1 MEQVQNCV
9 VKLRSNPRRHRDK
22 VYVGCGAGFG
32 GDRPMAALKLLQ
44 RVKELN
50 YLVLECLAERT
61 LADRYRIM
69 VSGGKG
75 YDPRV
80 KEWMSVLLP
89 LALERKVCIITNM
102 GAMDPLG
109 AQKEVLNL
117 ASILG
122 LEITVAVAYESS
134 FETQGSPLSSFQSIG
149 AGQGRST
156 YLGAASIVNC
166 LENYKPNVV
175 ITSRVADA
183 ALFLAP
189 MIYELGWNWN
199 DTEEL
204 AQGTL
209 ASHLLECG
217 CQLTGG
223 YFMHPGDAY
232 RDFSFEQLVDLSLPY
247 AEVSYGG
254 EVIVGKADGSGGL
267 LSHSTCAE
275 QLLYEVGDPA
285 NYITPDLVVDFC
297 HVQFH
302 QISKDKVHCE
312 GAKPSDACRPEK
324 LLQLSPTEGGWKGW
338 GEISYGGHQC
348 LKRAQAAEYLVRS
361 WIGERY
367 PDIDEKI
374 VSYIMG
380 YDSLKAVGGDKDS
393 YSSKQVMDA
402 RLRMDGLF
410 ELEEHAV
417 QFVEEFIALYTNGP
431 AGGGGISTGQRKEII
446 LQKMLVD
453 RENIF
458 WRAHAKK
465 ASIPCLQDQAT
476 DSETVQMHISQ
487 SQKNPTSRAMGIQHV
502 DTSMG
507 TAPPVRASPGKKIA
521 LYHIAHSRVGDK
533 GNDMNF
539 SVIPHFPGDI
549 GRLMAVI
556 TPDWVKNVVSPLLD
570 LSSFPDEQAIQ
581 RRINLLELV
590 SVEIYE
596 VPGICSLNVVVRN
609 ILDGGVNC
617 SRRIDRH
624 GKTLSDLILCQ
635 EVVLPP

>member
-1 MEQVQNCV
+1 MMEEVQNCV
-9 VKLRSNPRRHRDK
+9 VKLRSNPRRHRDE

-61 LADRYRIM
+61 LADRFRIM

-75 YDPRV
+75 YDPR
-80 KEWMSVLLP
+80 
-89 LALERKVCIITNM
+89 
-102 GAMDPLG
+102 
-109 AQKEVLNL
+109 
-117 ASILG
+117 
-122 LEITVAVAYESS
+122 
-134 FETQGSPLSSFQSIG
+134 GSPLSSNESTG
-149 AGQGRST
+149 PGGGRST
-156 YLGAASIVNC
+156 YLGAASIVHC
-166 LENYKPNVV
+166 LENYKPHVV

-199 DTEEL
+199 DMEEL

-223 YFMHPGDAY
+223 YFMHPGDEY

-297 HVQFH
+297 NVQFH
-302 QISKDKVHCE
+302 QISTDKVQCE
-312 GAKPSDACRPEK
+312 GAKPSDACYPEK
-324 LLQLSPTEGGWKGW
+324 LLQLYPTEGGWKGW

-361 WIGERY
+361 WMGERY

-380 YDSLKAVGGDKDS
+380 YDSLKAIGSDKDS
-393 YSSKQVMDA
+393 YSSKQVIDA

-431 AGGGGISTGQRKEII
+431 AGGGGISKVRTGINSNEPMNYDTCNGQRKELI

-465 ASIPCLQDQAT
+465 ASIPCLQNQAM
-476 DSETVQMHISQ
+476 DSETVQMHILQ
-487 SQKNPTSRAMGIQHV
+487 SQKNPTSRAMGSQHIN
-502 DTSMG
+502 TSMG
-507 TAPPVRASPGKKIA
+507 TQLSPVRASPGKKIA
-521 LYHIAHSRVGDK
+521 LYHIAHSRAGDK
-533 GNDMNF
+533 GNDINF
-539 SVIPHFPGDI
+539 SIIPHFPGDI
-549 GRLMAVI
+549 GRLRVVI

-570 LSSFPDEQAIQ
+570 LSSFPDERVIQ

-590 SVEIYE
+590 SVEIYD
-596 VPGICSLNVVVRN
+596 VPGISSLNVVVRN